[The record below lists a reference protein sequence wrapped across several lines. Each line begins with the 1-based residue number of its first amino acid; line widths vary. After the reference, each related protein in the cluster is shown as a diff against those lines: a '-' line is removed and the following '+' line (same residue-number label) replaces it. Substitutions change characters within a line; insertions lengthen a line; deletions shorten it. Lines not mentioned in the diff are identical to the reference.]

1 MTYPVPNFLP
11 ALPETLVFV
20 LGSVALLIQAFFG
33 EKRPA
38 ITYVFV
44 QLVIVITGIATLQ
57 YLHTET
63 IYTFS
68 DMFVLDK
75 FSVLLKLMM
84 ELSVFVCF
92 LYSRVYLKDNKM
104 ASGEYYILGLFSLL
118 GMMVLVSAHH
128 FLTLYLGLELMTL
141 PIYAMVAMKR
151 ESGLGVEAAMK
162 YFIMGALASGMLL
175 YGLSLLYGATGNL
188 DITLVSQ
195 ALSQMTGGQQLILLF
210 GLVFILA
217 GIAFKFGAVPF
228 HMWIPDVYQ
237 GAPNPVTLFIA
248 SAPKIAALGLA
259 VRLLVQC
266 MPSLFSQWQQIL
278 IAMAI
283 LSMGVGNFAAI
294 VQSNIKRL
302 LAYSSIAHMGYM
314 TLGLIAGSAAGY
326 SAATFYMIT
335 YALMTLGAFGLL
347 VIMSRVGYEVET
359 IADFKGLNSRNP
371 WLAFIMMAMMF
382 SLAGVPPLV
391 GFWAKVGV
399 LQAIINADLVWLAA
413 LALMFA
419 IVGAYYYIRIV
430 KTMYFEEPDTT
441 SAIVVPGDMQVAIS
455 VNGLAVLALG
465 LFPGALF
472 ELCKA
477 AFA

>member
-1 MTYPVPNFLP
+1 MTYPVPDFFP
-11 ALPETLVFV
+11 AIPEIMVFS
-20 LGSVALLIQAFFG
+20 LGSIALLIQAFFG
-33 EKRPA
+33 EKRPS
-38 ITYVFV
+38 ITYAFV
-44 QLVIVITGIATLQ
+44 QLVIIATGIITYG
-57 YLHTET
+57 YLHTDT

-68 DMFVLDK
+68 NMFVLDK
-75 FSVLLKLMM
+75 FAVLLKLFI
-84 ELSVFVCF
+84 EIAVFVCF
-92 LYSRVYLKDNKM
+92 LYSRIYLKDNNI
-104 ASGEYYILGLFSLL
+104 ARGEYYILGLFSML

-151 ESGLGVEAAMK
+151 ESSVATEAAMK

-188 DITLVSQ
+188 DITLVADS
-195 ALSQMTGGQQLILLF
+195 LTQMTGQQQLILLF
-210 GLVFILA
+210 GLVFIMA

-259 VRLLVQC
+259 VRLLVEG
-266 MPSLFSQWQQIL
+266 MPSLFPQWQQIL

-283 LSMGVGNFAAI
+283 LSMGLGNFAAI
-294 VQSNIKRL
+294 VQPNIKRM

-314 TLGLIAGSAAGY
+314 TLGLIAGSRAGN

-335 YALMTLGAFGLL
+335 YALMTVGAFGLL
-347 VIMSRVGYEVET
+347 VIMSRAGYEVEN

-371 WLAFIMMAMMF
+371 WLALIMMVMMF
-382 SLAGVPPLV
+382 SLAGIPPLV

-399 LQAIINADLVWLAA
+399 LQALINADLVWLAV
-413 LALMFA
+413 LALLFA
-419 IVGAYYYIRIV
+419 IVGAYYYIRVV
-430 KTMYFEEPDTT
+430 KTMYFDEPDTNT
-441 SAIVVPGDMQVAIS
+441 TIVLAKDMQVAIS
-455 VNGLAVLALG
+455 INGFAVLALG
-465 LFPGALF
+465 MFPSALF
-472 ELCKA
+472 EICKA
-477 AFA
+477 AF

>member
-1 MTYPVPNFLP
+1 MTFPIANLFS
-11 ALPETLVFV
+11 ALPEMMVFV

-33 EKRPA
+33 EKRPGFTFA
-38 ITYVFV
+38 FV
-44 QLVIVITGIATLQ
+44 QLVIIASMIATWQ
-57 YLHTET
+57 FLHTET
-63 IYTFS
+63 LYTFS

-75 FSVLLKLMM
+75 FSVLLKLIM
-84 ELSVFVCF
+84 EISVFVCF
-92 LYSRVYLKDNKM
+92 LYSRVYLTNNNM

-151 ESGLGVEAAMK
+151 ESDMGAEAAMK

-188 DITLVSQ
+188 DITLVAN
-195 ALSQMTGGQQLILLF
+195 ALSQMTGSQQLILLF
-210 GLVFILA
+210 GLVFIMA

-259 VRLLVQC
+259 VRLLVYG
-266 MPSLFSQWQQIL
+266 MPSLFAQWQQIL

-294 VQSNIKRL
+294 VQTNIKRM

-314 TLGLIAGSAAGY
+314 TLGLIAGSPAGY

-347 VIMSRVGYEVET
+347 VILSRIGYEVET

-371 WLAFIMMAMMF
+371 WLACMMMIMMF

-399 LQAIINADLVWLAA
+399 LQALINVNLVWLAA

-419 IVGAYYYIRIV
+419 IVGAYYYIRVV

-441 SAIVVPGDMQVAIS
+441 SAIVVPNDMQIAMS
-455 VNGLAVLALG
+455 VNGLVVLALG

-477 AFA
+477 AF